1 MSLGLRV
8 VPCCATEDVFGPI
21 NSFYFSIKLEEGM
34 QAWGPTLGQL
44 LFEAGSFKKGKKFFI
59 DTMCP
64 GRWPSIHL

>member
-1 MSLGLRV
+1 
-8 VPCCATEDVFGPI
+8 
-21 NSFYFSIKLEEGM
+21 M

-44 LFEAGSFKKGKKFFI
+44 FFEAGSFRKGKKFFI